1 MSITIGALQNLRFNA
16 ILEYISPKAVQS
28 NGANQFEI
36 KASVSIS
43 DSIQMRSGYS
53 ANAEIV
59 LAEVNNVLSVP
70 ESAIE
75 FSGDSTFVYIVQGKN
90 EEKTYVRTHVETGL
104 SDGVNIEIKKGI
116 SEKDIIRGP
125 QIIE

>member
-1 MSITIGALQNLRFNA
+1 M
-16 ILEYISPKAVQS
+16 EV

-36 KASVSIS
+36 KAAIDVKGTKSL
-43 DSIQMRSGYS
+43 RSGYS

-59 LAEVNNVLSVP
+59 LESVKNVLTVP

-75 FSGDSTFVYIVQGKN
+75 FEGDSTFVYIAKGEGDN
-90 EEKTYVRTHVETGL
+90 KTYERRPVTIGI

-116 SEKDIIRGP
+116 TVKDVVRGP
-125 QIIE
+125 QIVAEKE